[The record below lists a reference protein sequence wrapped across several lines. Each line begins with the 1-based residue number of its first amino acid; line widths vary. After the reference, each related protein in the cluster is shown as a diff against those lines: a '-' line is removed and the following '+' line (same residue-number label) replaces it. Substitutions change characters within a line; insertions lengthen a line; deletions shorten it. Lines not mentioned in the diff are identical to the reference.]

1 MLAWF
6 SSSLE
11 LAWDKQICTEFL
23 SMKIFQISSRLRRMK
38 YWNMHLSDPVLLL
51 GPLISLGLSII
62 LDLSSQILDKEETG
76 LSSSDLL
83 LVEKFPL
90 SWVAEILC
98 WQIDLS
104 QVAVPWQ
111 HLSSKVTLFLNPKVF
126 FDHGCGNLPWVISWE
141 GGPQNF
147 QF

>member
-1 MLAWF
+1 
-6 SSSLE
+6 
-11 LAWDKQICTEFL
+11 
-23 SMKIFQISSRLRRMK
+23 
-38 YWNMHLSDPVLLL
+38 MHLSDPVLLL

-98 WQIDLS
+98 
-104 QVAVPWQ
+104 
-111 HLSSKVTLFLNPKVF
+111 
-126 FDHGCGNLPWVISWE
+126 
-141 GGPQNF
+141 
-147 QF
+147 